1 MWRFWPISAC
11 SLCVLAIL
19 TAGWSP
25 RQSAVPSRFAGVWH
39 GTLSSR
45 NYASVPV
52 TLIINQGLDVK
63 LTGAVNLI
71 SPCIRNADLDVT
83 TTSSTIV
90 LAGTDSEDDTIT
102 FKGSLNDDATQM
114 AMSYILNGS
123 PSGDCETDDGSG
135 TLTRK

>member
-1 MWRFWPISAC
+1 MWRFWPISTCAF
-11 SLCVLAIL
+11 CVLAML

-25 RQSAVPSRFAGVWH
+25 RDSAPLGEFAGTWH

-45 NYASVPV
+45 NYTSVPV
-52 TLIINQGLDVK
+52 TLVINRGVDTK

-71 SPCIRNADLDVT
+71 SPCVRNADLDVT

-90 LAGTDSEDDTIT
+90 LAGTDAEGDTIT